1 MNFMELRIET
11 FCISKID
18 PLHSMKNKN
27 VRGNLRFAFPPFPFY
42 ATVFDQSDSLKMM
55 TLFGKCKKKEEEKF
69 LCSLLFKRDL
79 LLSATFEEFLDQK
92 IVFLSKQ
99 FRGEKR
105 SKS

>member
-1 MNFMELRIET
+1 M
-11 FCISKID
+11 
-18 PLHSMKNKN
+18 
-27 VRGNLRFAFPPFPFY
+27 
-42 ATVFDQSDSLKMM
+42 
-55 TLFGKCKKKEEEKF
+55 F
-69 LCSLLFKRDL
+69 LCSSLFKKDL